1 MDVPLPPAPPPFRF
15 SDPVACAAELIAA
28 GFDDPDV
35 VEIPLAFRP
44 RAAVDVLA
52 LTRCAVRLEMMIEL
66 QAEPARKRIRRAIV
80 EGAEKFRTG
89 TLLEIPMPAVL
100 ASGAKGARRD

>member
-1 MDVPLPPAPPPFRF
+1 MDVPLLPAPPPFHF
-15 SDPVACAAELIAA
+15 SDPATCVAELIAA

-44 RAAVDVLA
+44 AAATDVLA

-66 QAEPARKRIRRAIV
+66 QTDSARGRIRQAIV

-89 TLLEIPMPAVL
+89 TLLTIPMPAVL
-100 ASGAKGARRD
+100 ASGVKGA